1 MTVVGGKHDLLA
13 LGRDGAGR
21 MLLAVVA
28 VMTVLATL
36 AVAAALAA
44 HGVENR
50 WQRQLAGVMTVRI
63 PPVTEADSSV
73 GDDQRQN
80 LALEVLAR
88 VPGVAG
94 AVALD
99 PARSVALLT
108 PWLGAEVAAN
118 LPLARLI
125 DIRLTADSQL
135 SAALLQRRLRQVVPG
150 AIVDDH
156 RRWFKDVSAL
166 TKTIAAVGAAVL
178 LLVALA
184 TTAVIA
190 LAVRTGVQVHRE
202 QIELVHIMGASD
214 GFIANQFQWHV
225 FRRALWGASGG
236 TAVAG
241 AALWAVTAWQTSA
254 PRLGLAD
261 LGGTINFVA
270 SDWLTLAAIPPTT
283 AVLALVVA
291 RGSVL
296 LTLARLP

>member
-1 MTVVGGKHDLLA
+1 M
-13 LGRDGAGR
+13 
-21 MLLAVVA
+21 
-28 VMTVLATL
+28 
-36 AVAAALAA
+36 
-44 HGVENR
+44 
-50 WQRQLAGVMTVRI
+50 
-63 PPVTEADSSV
+63 
-73 GDDQRQN
+73 
-80 LALEVLAR
+80 
-88 VPGVAG
+88 
-94 AVALD
+94 
-99 PARSVALLT
+99 
-108 PWLGAEVAAN
+108 
-118 LPLARLI
+118 
-125 DIRLTADSQL
+125 
-135 SAALLQRRLRQVVPG
+135 
-150 AIVDDH
+150 
-156 RRWFKDVSAL
+156 
-166 TKTIAAVGAAVL
+166 
-178 LLVALA
+178 
-184 TTAVIA
+184 IA

>member
-1 MTVVGGKHDLLA
+1 MTRVGGKHDLLA
-13 LGRDGAGR
+13 LGRDGTDR
-21 MLLAVVA
+21 MLSTIVA

-44 HGVENR
+44 QGLESR

-63 PPVTEADSSV
+63 PPVGEADNSA
-73 GDDQRQN
+73 GDDQRQK

-88 VPGVAG
+88 VPGIAG

-108 PWLGAEVAAN
+108 PWLGAEVAAS

-125 DIRLTADSQL
+125 DIRLTADSAL
-135 SAALLQRRLRQVVPG
+135 SARVLQRRLRQVVPG

-166 TKTIAAVGAAVL
+166 TTTIAAVGAAVL
-178 LLVALA
+178 LLVSIA
-184 TTAVIA
+184 TAAVIS
-190 LAVRTGVQVHRE
+190 LAVRAGVRVHRE
-202 QIELVHIMGASD
+202 QIELIHIMGASD

-225 FRRALWGASGG
+225 FRRALLGAVFGA
-236 TAVAG
+236 AVAG
-241 AALWAVTAWQTSA
+241 GGLWATSLWRA
-254 PRLGLAD
+254 GGPRLGMAD
-261 LGGTINFVA
+261 LAGAIDFTA
-270 SDWLTLAAIPPTT
+270 ADWLVLATIPPVT
-283 AVLALVVA
+283 AVLAMAVA

>member
-1 MTVVGGKHDLLA
+1 MTVVSGKRDLLA

-63 PPVTEADSSV
+63 PPVAEADSSA

-135 SAALLQRRLRQVVPG
+135 SAALLQRRLRQVVPD

-156 RRWFKDVSAL
+156 RRWFKDVNAL

-225 FRRALWGASGG
+225 FRRALLGSSGG